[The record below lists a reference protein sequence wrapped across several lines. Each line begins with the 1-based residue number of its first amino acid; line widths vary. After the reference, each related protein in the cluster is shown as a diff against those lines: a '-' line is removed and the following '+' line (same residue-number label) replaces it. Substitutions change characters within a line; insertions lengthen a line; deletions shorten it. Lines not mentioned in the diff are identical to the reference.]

1 MRKLEIAPKLLT
13 EGAQLLRQEGPAQG
27 EGKRYLLRAA
37 KEGAGICT
45 PWLMDGKERY
55 FTLMLKAQETHSVA
69 LNLLLYGKESGDQPV
84 MTVRF
89 GILPQVETMVYF
101 DMEWL
106 DGHVLFPESIPGEL
120 KIVCHG
126 SRISRNE
133 ITRAELK
140 TLPAFH
146 DLSIWMS
153 ELAMCDELSEEFRLP
168 EGKLVDAL
176 GQNKTKEWPGK
187 TRNLDDLKE
196 ILQEQMKTEPKD
208 GYPFGDWSS
217 YGGWKEK
224 KLGEGTGFFTKY
236 KENGRW
242 WLADPDGYA
251 FFSAGP
257 DCVGLSAGA
266 RVDGVEKWLD
276 WLPDQEDP
284 AYAAMFAPPR
294 KREGERRRNPVMFS
308 FLQANL
314 YRALGEDWYEKW
326 KGMIVGQ
333 LKQYGMNTLGNWS
346 DERLFGV
353 TDIPYVTSLSDFPDT
368 EKKIFRDFPD
378 VLSPEYAQNA
388 EKCAQALE
396 KRRED
401 PWMIGYFL
409 RNEPSWAFVDNL
421 VLADEVLRNPEKTVC
436 RQELISFLKERY
448 GSIEKL
454 NEEWGTG
461 LDGFECFDEPQEKV
475 SAWSQAA
482 CLDMKEF
489 SRRLLRAY
497 VEIPSRA
504 CRRVDPNHMILG
516 MRWAWISD
524 PDLVSGWENF
534 DVFSINCYAQDPTS
548 NIENIVKLGVDLPVM
563 IGEFHFGALD
573 AGPSATG
580 LEGVRTQKDRGIAYR
595 YYCERVAAHPNGVG
609 CHYFQ
614 CYDQFVLGR
623 FDGENYNIG
632 LFDVC
637 SRPYPEM
644 MEQVRACG
652 QGLYPVAAGERE
664 PAEEK
669 AQEIPMIAY

>member
-1 MRKLEIAPKLLT
+1 MRKLEIVPELLT
-13 EGAQLLRQEGPAQG
+13 SGAQLLKQEELACG
-27 EGKRYLLRAA
+27 EGKRYLLQAD
-37 KEGAGICT
+37 KEGAGISV
-45 PWLMDGKERY
+45 PWLSDCRERY
-55 FTLMLKAQETHSVA
+55 FTLKLKAQETHSVA
-69 LNLLLYGKESGDQPV
+69 LNLLLYGKESGEKPV

-89 GILPQVETMVYF
+89 GILPEVETLVYF

-106 DGHVLFPESIPGEL
+106 DGHVLFPEALPGAL

-126 SRISRNE
+126 SRISRDE
-133 ITRAELK
+133 VVRAELK

-146 DLSIWMS
+146 DVTIWMS
-153 ELAMCDELSEEFRLP
+153 ELAMSDRFPEGPALL

-187 TRNLDDLKE
+187 TKDLDDLKKALE
-196 ILQEQMKTEPKD
+196 RQMETEQGD
-208 GYPFGDWSS
+208 GYPFADWSC

-242 WLADPDGYA
+242 WLADPQGYA
-251 FFSAGP
+251 FFSTGP
-257 DCVGLSAGA
+257 DGVGLAAGA
-266 RVDGVEKWLD
+266 RVDGIEKWLD
-276 WLPDQEDP
+276 WLPDQKDP
-284 AYAAMFAPPR
+284 KYASMFAAPGR
-294 KREGERRRNPVMFS
+294 AEGDRHRNPVMFS
-308 FLQANL
+308 YLRANL
-314 YRALGEDWYEKW
+314 QRALGEDWYEKW
-326 KGMIVGQ
+326 KRMIVGQ
-333 LKQYGMNTLGNWS
+333 LKGYGMNTLGNWS
-346 DERLFGV
+346 DQRLFGV
-353 TDIPYVTSLSDFPDT
+353 TDIPYVTSLPEFPDT

-378 VLSPEYAQNA
+378 VLSPEYAENA
-388 EKCAQALE
+388 EKCARALE
-396 KRRED
+396 KRSGD

-409 RNEPSWAFVDNL
+409 RNEPNWAFVDNL
-421 VLADEVLRNPEKTVC
+421 ILADEVLRSPEQTVC
-436 RQELISFLKERY
+436 RQELIAFLKERY
-448 GSIEKL
+448 GSIEEL
-454 NEEWGTG
+454 NAKWGTG
-461 LDGFECFDEPQEKV
+461 LDGFECFEEPKEKV

-482 CLDMKEF
+482 CRDMKEF

-497 VEIPSRA
+497 VEIPSKA
-504 CRRVDPNHMILG
+504 CRKVDPNHMILG

-534 DVFSINCYAQDPTS
+534 DVFSINCYAQDPAS

-573 AGPSATG
+573 AGLTATG
-580 LEGVRTQKDRGIAYR
+580 LEGVLTQRDRGLAYR

-644 MEQVRACG
+644 MEQIRDCG
-652 QGLYPVAAGERE
+652 RVLYQVAAGEKE
-664 PAEEK
+664 PTKEK
-669 AQEIPMIAY
+669 AEAIPMIAY